1 MHASRRWQLPH
12 VGHLVL
18 VRGQKPADGIC
29 ILFALLSLRRG
40 DDGGGG
46 GGKDEAL
53 GQNPEMH

>member
-1 MHASRRWQLPH
+1 MHASRRWQLPY

-29 ILFALLSLRRG
+29 ILFVLLSLRRS
-40 DDGGGG
+40 DDGG